1 MCRGVTVWC
10 ENNSSQQFNSRIR
23 LEPVQSIVELNGKIV
38 ERTLSLSDF
47 HGGDFVSWVAMA
59 FD

>member
-38 ERTLSLSDF
+38 EGTLYLSDF

-59 FD
+59 F